1 MGKVFP
7 IIIIAIA
14 VIGFSSSAYLFNE
27 SDISIENPIT
37 IKTQTDNSVIQE
49 IEECIERNLA
59 GDSSVAINSF
69 NTNMLLTLKEAASE
83 AQSDEELRKISERL
97 HRLTD
102 C

>member
-83 AQSDEELRKISERL
+83 AQSDEELREISERL